1 MNWQLP
7 KQFFFAT
14 EFTYTINT
22 NRGQDFNTSVPL
34 WNASISKLFMRYNRG
49 EIKLTAFDLLN
60 QNIGISRTSN
70 SNYIE
75 DRKVVTLQRYFLLS
89 FTFSLT
95 KTGLSNNGG
104 PAGNMHIMRR

>member
-1 MNWQLP
+1 M
-7 KQFFFAT
+7 
-14 EFTYTINT
+14 
-22 NRGQDFNTSVPL
+22 PL
-34 WNASISKLFMRYNRG
+34 WNASISKLFLRYNRG
-49 EIKLTAFDLLN
+49 ELKLTAFDLLN

-95 KTGLSNNGG
+95 KTGLSNNGSG
-104 PAGNMHIMRR
+104 GGNFKVIRG

>member
-1 MNWQLP
+1 
-7 KQFFFAT
+7 
-14 EFTYTINT
+14 
-22 NRGQDFNTSVPL
+22 
-34 WNASISKLFMRYNRG
+34 MRYNRG
-49 EIKLTAFDLLN
+49 ELKMTAFDLQN
-60 QNIGISRTSN
+60 QNIGMSRTSN

-104 PAGNMHIMRR
+104 PGGYFRIRRD